1 GSETRSC
8 CSRFGVGGFF
18 DDVALSAWAGGIDA
32 MFRFTLLKSTAFPIG
47 QLQPYITVGPA
58 VFMAHAEDSDNFVPS
73 NQHDRDTALGV
84 KVGAVVAWHF
94 TKLIAMFGEYRYTHF
109 RPEFTFVDNAGG
121 ITDLS
126 SDVNTNSVLVGVSF
140 RF

>member
-32 MFRFTLLKSTAFPIG
+32 MCRFPLLKSTAFPIG

-58 VFMAHAEDSDNFVPS
+58 VFVAHAEDSHNFVPS
-73 NQHDRDTALGV
+73 NQDDRDTALGV
-84 KVGAVVAWHF
+84 KVGAGVAWDF

-109 RPEFTFVDNAGG
+109 SSEFTFSDNARG
-121 ITDLS
+121 ITALRP
-126 SDVNTNSVLVGVSF
+126 DV
-140 RF
+140 